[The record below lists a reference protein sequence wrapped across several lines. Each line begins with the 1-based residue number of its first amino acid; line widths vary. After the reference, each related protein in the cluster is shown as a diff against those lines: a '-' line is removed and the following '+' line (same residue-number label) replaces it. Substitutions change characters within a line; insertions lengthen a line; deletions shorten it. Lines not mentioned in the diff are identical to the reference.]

1 MQKDVDTLATAKPIL
16 IFGVN
21 QDGHQSGNAAICQG
35 RTLPWLQDVP
45 AVNAWEMWHV
55 TYRDVVV
62 LDSDGKVFRIYNL
75 SLPNDL
81 GVQAKYDELK
91 AILLDAAN

>member
-1 MQKDVDTLATAKPIL
+1 MQQDVDTLATAKPIS

-21 QDGHQSGNAAICQG
+21 ADGHQSGNAAICQG
-35 RTLPWLQDVP
+35 RTLPWLQDVSS
-45 AVNAWEMWHV
+45 VNAWELWHV
-55 TYRDVVV
+55 TYRDVIV
-62 LDSDGKVFRIYNL
+62 LDSDGKVFRVYNL
-75 SLPNDL
+75 TANDL